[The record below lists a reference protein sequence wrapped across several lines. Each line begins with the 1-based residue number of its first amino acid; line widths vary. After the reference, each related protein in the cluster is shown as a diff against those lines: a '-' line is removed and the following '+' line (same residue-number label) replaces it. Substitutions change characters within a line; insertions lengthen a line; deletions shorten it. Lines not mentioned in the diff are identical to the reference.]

1 MSFKKILCFGSLN
14 PDLIYFVDKLPKK
27 GEDIRSSNSFIR
39 AGGTAINCAEK
50 IVLWNKSV
58 HVRGNSIGTDP
69 MGKYLIDYLQS
80 KKINYES
87 LIVNESITPT
97 CSILVDST
105 GERTIVSSGYQKLNW
120 NNFENINLYDS
131 LILDRY
137 SVEFVREDIKKI
149 KSNRDLFVSQAGYE
163 YEIDYKLDFLTVS
176 KDEISVS
183 EANELIDSRTVRYI
197 LLTSSNLPARL
208 ISLEGT
214 IEIVP
219 PDFKTIN
226 ANGAGDTTA
235 AYIAAFGIGN
245 LISTIKK
252 ACAAGAIVAGTNEQ
266 PTLEKI
272 EEISKLVEVNPR

>member
-14 PDLIYFVDKLPKK
+14 PDLVYFVDDLPKK
-27 GEDIRSSNSFIR
+27 GEDIKSSNSFVR

-58 HVRGNSIGTDP
+58 HVRGNSIGIDP
-69 MGKYLIDYLQS
+69 MGNYLIDYLQS

-87 LIVNESITPT
+87 LIIDENNTPT
-97 CSILVDST
+97 CSIFVDST
-105 GERTIVSSGYQKLNW
+105 GERTIVSSGYQKLSW
-120 NNFENINLYDS
+120 NNFENINLFDS
-131 LILDRY
+131 LMLDRY
-137 SVEFVREDIKKI
+137 SIEFVREEIKKI
-149 KSNRDLFVSQAGYE
+149 KSNKDLFVSQAGYE
-163 YEIDYKLDFLTVS
+163 CEIDYKLDFLTVS

-183 EANELIDSRTVRYI
+183 EANELVDSGTVRYI

-214 IEIVP
+214 IEIIP

-235 AYIAAFGIGN
+235 AYIAAFGVGN
-245 LISTIKK
+245 LILTIKK

-266 PTLEKI
+266 PTIEKI
-272 EEISKLVEVNPR
+272 EEISQLVEVNPR

>member
-1 MSFKKILCFGSLN
+1 MSYKKILCFGSLN
-14 PDLIYFVDKLPKK
+14 PDLIYFVDELPKR
-27 GEDIRSSNSFIR
+27 GDDIRSSNSLIR

-50 IVLWNKSV
+50 IVLWNKLV
-58 HVRGNSIGTDP
+58 HVRGNSLGTDP
-69 MGKYLIDYLQS
+69 MGNYLIDYLKS
-80 KKINYES
+80 KNINHDS
-87 LIVNESITPT
+87 LIIDESDTPT
-97 CSILVDST
+97 FSIFIDSG

-120 NNFENINLYDS
+120 NNFENISSYDS
-131 LILDRY
+131 LMLDRY
-137 SVEFVREDIKKI
+137 SIEFVREDIKKI
-149 KSNRDLFVSQAGYE
+149 KSNTDLFISQAGYE

-183 EANELIDSRTVRYI
+183 EANELIESEVIRYI

-235 AYIAAFGIGN
+235 AYIAAFGIED

-252 ACAAGAIVAGTNEQ
+252 ACAAGAIVAGTNDQ
-266 PTLEKI
+266 PTIEKI